1 MPKWLGNRFG
11 DAVPLNPGGE
21 APSAVYNMH
30 DQYYMRQ
37 EGGWTGGLKLPH
49 YLI

>member
-21 APSAVYNMH
+21 APSAVYKVSVN
-30 DQYYMRQ
+30 
-37 EGGWTGGLKLPH
+37 
-49 YLI
+49 II